1 MREDAGLS
9 PDSWRSFV
17 IEDLIDE
24 LSDDDDDE
32 DVSEDFIPELG
43 DAGKDPSAVHL
54 SEADDDSEGGN
65 AEILDDVDDDFIQE
79 LSEADKDVFHL
90 SDADDKSEGGQAE
103 TEHEDDVSGDGK
115 GFGPDA
121 SFHCSIDVD
130 PASDCSSD
138 GFTPMELDTVLL
150 SVSNGAHDASR
161 GKNVKNC
168 LEVNFN

>member
-1 MREDAGLS
+1 MLETSDIFLDG
-9 PDSWRSFV
+9 FV
-17 IEDLIDE
+17 YE
-24 LSDDDDDE
+24 
-32 DVSEDFIPELG
+32 
-43 DAGKDPSAVHL
+43 
-54 SEADDDSEGGN
+54 
-65 AEILDDVDDDFIQE
+65 
-79 LSEADKDVFHL
+79 
-90 SDADDKSEGGQAE
+90 AE

-115 GFGPDA
+115 DA